1 MVRLN
6 ICWLLLALFCQSC
19 SSNQT
24 APDIHPLRNGRIT
37 VACANTSDCTS
48 ELSAALASCASEVVI
63 PNTGEP
69 WSTLPLAVTCDNQH
83 IFLQAGA
90 TILAKRGAYAEK
102 NACLLTVDSRKGIT
116 ISGEPGAGLRMWRS
130 DYDNQTLYNHS
141 EWRHALTLRS
151 VCNFKIEGL
160 TISESGGDG
169 IYVASSFTN
178 ETVPSSNV
186 TVINI
191 SAVRN
196 YRQGMSVISVEGL
209 LVQDSLFADT
219 AGTAPMAGID
229 FEPNSPDNRLA
240 DMVLRNVTVKN
251 NAGRGFQFS
260 LHGQNQSSAPITA
273 RFEDCTV
280 LGGNKYGFS
289 VSGSATALPRDSR
302 VYVDN
307 LLVIGTNTSGLL
319 IESKDAGLNVTFVN
333 SAFHNVAR
341 YENAPIWIEGRNGLP
356 TATAMFHNV
365 SVVDNQ
371 KRAAVDFMGSVSGIT
386 GDINVINA
394 QGCDPDPVPPGNSV
408 QINCLAD
415 TAGSK

>member
-1 MVRLN
+1 MEMPVM
-6 ICWLLLALFCQSC
+6 C
-19 SSNQT
+19 SIRQ
-24 APDIHPLRNGRIT
+24 
-37 VACANTSDCTS
+37 
-48 ELSAALASCASEVVI
+48 
-63 PNTGEP
+63 
-69 WSTLPLAVTCDNQH
+69 
-83 IFLQAGA
+83 
-90 TILAKRGAYAEK
+90 
-102 NACLLTVDSRKGIT
+102 
-116 ISGEPGAGLRMWRS
+116 
-130 DYDNQTLYNHS
+130 
-141 EWRHALTLRS
+141 
-151 VCNFKIEGL
+151 IEGL

-289 VSGSATALPRDSR
+289 VSGSATALPRH
-302 VYVDN
+302 
-307 LLVIGTNTSGLL
+307 SGAVKDFVL
-319 IESKDAGLNVTFVN
+319 ICICVLRLN
-333 SAFHNVAR
+333 
-341 YENAPIWIEGRNGLP
+341 
-356 TATAMFHNV
+356 
-365 SVVDNQ
+365 
-371 KRAAVDFMGSVSGIT
+371 
-386 GDINVINA
+386 
-394 QGCDPDPVPPGNSV
+394 
-408 QINCLAD
+408 
-415 TAGSK
+415 